1 MISLIRSSSSLLLFN
16 NNNNRLNRYISDLIN
31 RISLNDRSNNIIAK
45 FNNNNTS
52 SSSSRSSSITYGE
65 LNNITTNISNYINNN
80 HKDVNIIG
88 SYHYGELGYI
98 LSMIGSWKS
107 NLTFV
112 PLSTS
117 HPEQELKY
125 FVDDSN
131 MGLLLHSL
139 GNVSLVLILVLIIL
153 ILHL

>member
-1 MISLIRSSSSLLLFN
+1 MISLIRSSSSLLLN
-16 NNNNRLNRYISDLIN
+16 NNNNRLNRSISELIN

-45 FNNNNTS
+45 FNNNNTNTTN
-52 SSSSRSSSITYGE
+52 SSSSRSSITYGE

-88 SYHYGELGYI
+88 SYHHGEAGYI
-98 LSMIGSWKS
+98 VSMIAAFKA

-117 HPEQELKY
+117 HPEKELKY
-125 FVDDSN
+125 FVEDSN

-139 GNVSLVLILVLIIL
+139 GIIF
-153 ILHL
+153 

>member
-1 MISLIRSSSSLLLFN
+1 MISLIRSSSLLLFN

-45 FNNNNTS
+45 FNNNNNTS
-52 SSSSRSSSITYGE
+52 SSSRSSITYGE

-139 GNVSLVLILVLIIL
+139 GNVSLVLILVLIIT